1 MLTRILLAQ
10 SHGFGLEYY
19 ASGSIY
25 QGQFERDCRH
35 GLGIY
40 TWSSGLSY
48 GGTWLKG
55 IQHGEGVETNINLPI
70 DPGGPKPLRRVHL
83 FSLPSFSIEPVK
95 TTDWMSRQSA
105 QGLQFCSL

>member
-10 SHGFGLEYY
+10 AHGFGVEFY
-19 ASGSIY
+19 ASGSVY

-40 TWSSGLSY
+40 TWPSGLSY

-55 IQHGEGVETNINLPI
+55 LQHGEGVETNINLPI
-70 DPGGPKPLRRVHL
+70 NPGGPTATPLRPRDL
-83 FSLPSFSIEPVK
+83 LYFPPFSLEPGK
-95 TTDWMSRQSA
+95 RLT
-105 QGLQFCSL
+105 